1 MYLTKSIKTL
11 LSLVFIVL
19 TALLFY
25 CNDLHANAE
34 IDDLVNKNLSKLE
47 ITNYEWTNKS
57 MNSQPMFDVI
67 EIRNNSSI
75 GFKDLVLEVQVYN
88 SSGTLYTFPIFLQG
102 KVIPPG
108 ELIRLE
114 NITTPSILPFN
125 VAKTRI
131 GIKKAQFSYENNK
144 DF

>member
-1 MYLTKSIKTL
+1 MYLAKSIKTL
-11 LSLVFIVL
+11 LSLVFTVL

-34 IDDLVNKNLSKLE
+34 IDDLVNKNLTKLE
-47 ITNYEWTNKS
+47 IINYEWTNKS

-88 SSGTLYTFPIFLQG
+88 SSGTLYTF
-102 KVIPPG
+102 
-108 ELIRLE
+108 
-114 NITTPSILPFN
+114 SY
-125 VAKTRI
+125 
-131 GIKKAQFSYENNK
+131 FSSRK
-144 DF
+144 GDTAW